1 MKARGTVNDLTSLEQ
16 DLAALDVRFFQRIKR
31 GKMPRGNAF
40 IGQWPETFAGLSF
53 RRRGGQKKQ
62 VEALWNVHVG
72 TGMPPGLIHDQSDL
86 LLRARANGTCK
97 LRQCQI
103 HRLDGDRGQDQPL
116 STPRLGMHEAVEIH
130 PFIPLLDV
138 DRGTR
143 SFAHPNSPQKRF
155 QANAM
160 FIHGPHLDAGL
171 GMLGLDLFHI
181 LARFFSTPPGLVDR
195 LSRGEDAA
203 PACSLWRRRRY
214 SQPNW
219 GWTVWPVCSVIQIA
233 TLGPEHH
240 PPSGGSCSKAS
251 CHCCCCCSDKRN

>member
-1 MKARGTVNDLTSLEQ
+1 MKARGTVNDLASLVQ
-16 DLAALDVRFFQRIKR
+16 DVAALDVRLFQRIKG

-40 IGQWPETFAGLSF
+40 IGQWPKTFAGLSF
-53 RRRGGQKKQ
+53 RRRGRQKKQ

-86 LLRARANGTCK
+86 LLGVRTDGMCK

-103 HRLDGDRGQDQPL
+103 HHLDGDRGQDQPL
-116 STPRLGMHEAVEIH
+116 STPRLGVHEAVGIH

-138 DRGTR
+138 DRWPRT
-143 SFAHPNSPQKRF
+143 FTYPDAPQKRF
-155 QANAM
+155 EANTM
-160 FIHGPHLDAGL
+160 FVHGPQLDAGL
-171 GMLGLDLFHI
+171 GMLRLDLRDI
-181 LARFFSTPPGLVDR
+181 LAQFFLTPPGLGGQ
-195 LSRGEDAA
+195 LSRGEGAA

-219 GWTVWPVCSVIQIA
+219 GWTVWPVCSVIQMA
-233 TLGPEHH
+233 TLGPDHH

-251 CHCCCCCSDKRN
+251 CHCCCCSDKRN